1 MTRKAISIYMTATCA
16 MAIVIPGRFA
26 IGIIIATEVFLLT
39 VFGTLFSALLKTL
52 RITELRTAAM
62 CAFLVSFTVLFKQL
76 LILSMPETA
85 LQLSFVLYLPSIS
98 SFTTVFLIKEKLP
111 PLKTDLLGNFAPPF
125 IFTVYMLV
133 FVLIRDCIGYGT
145 ITLPAPGKMI
155 EIVVFPEWYSAA
167 GTFFATIP
175 GALVLSA
182 LFLSLF
188 LAMEEK
194 FKIIVKAGIDK

>member
-1 MTRKAISIYMTATCA
+1 
-16 MAIVIPGRFA
+16 
-26 IGIIIATEVFLLT
+26 
-39 VFGTLFSALLKTL
+39 
-52 RITELRTAAM
+52 
-62 CAFLVSFTVLFKQL
+62 
-76 LILSMPETA
+76 
-85 LQLSFVLYLPSIS
+85 
-98 SFTTVFLIKEKLP
+98 
-111 PLKTDLLGNFAPPF
+111 
-125 IFTVYMLV
+125 
-133 FVLIRDCIGYGT
+133 
-145 ITLPAPGKMI
+145 MI

>member
-1 MTRKAISIYMTATCA
+1 
-16 MAIVIPGRFA
+16 
-26 IGIIIATEVFLLT
+26 
-39 VFGTLFSALLKTL
+39 
-52 RITELRTAAM
+52 M